1 MGGMTFFQLMEKEWN
16 YWGAY
21 DGNQSIDQVAQAVAD
36 DILDGFRD
44 TDEAQEYIEGMPDN
58 VVLYTAMGYEMNI
71 EAIQIAIN
79 VSKGE

>member
-44 TDEAQEYIEGMPDN
+44 TDEVDID
-58 VVLYTAMGYEMNI
+58 
-71 EAIQIAIN
+71 AIKIAIS
-79 VSKGE
+79 VRGEKI